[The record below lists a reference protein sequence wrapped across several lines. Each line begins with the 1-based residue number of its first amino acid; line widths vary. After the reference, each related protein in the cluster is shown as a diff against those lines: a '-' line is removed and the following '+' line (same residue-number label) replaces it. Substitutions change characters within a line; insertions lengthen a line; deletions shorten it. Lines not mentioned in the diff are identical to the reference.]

1 MPHPKDSRPSDSDP
15 RAVPDKIML
24 DSKHPIAELLSRDDR
39 YPFDAYVFVF
49 EALRF
54 AQEKLGMGTE
64 YLAEDYAADLGDDSE
79 EEESLGPQSE
89 EKLREMMDDLGI
101 EHDLDEE
108 DEPER
113 HVSGQELCEAMRQYA
128 HEQYGYLAKS
138 VLNHWN
144 ICTTGDFGE
153 LVFNLIKIEQMRK
166 TPHDHREDFDDVFD
180 FDEGF
185 QHNFQFSKPDSSE
198 EHRS

>member
-1 MPHPKDSRPSDSDP
+1 
-15 RAVPDKIML
+15 ML
-24 DSKHPIAELLSRDDR
+24 DPAHPIAELLARDDR

-49 EALRF
+49 EALRH
-54 AQEKLGMGTE
+54 AQEKLGMGAE
-64 YLAEDYAADLGDDSE
+64 YLAEDFQRKLDSAFDDE
-79 EEESLGPQSE
+79 L
-89 EKLREMMDDLGI
+89 DD
-101 EHDLDEE
+101 DDDNDDDN

-138 VLNHWN
+138 VLNHWS
-144 ICTTGDFGE
+144 IYSTSDFGE
-153 LVFNLIKIEQMRK
+153 IVFNLIEIEQMRK
-166 TPHDHREDFDDVFD
+166 TPNDHREDFDNVFD

-185 QHNFQFSKPDSSE
+185 QHNFQFSSPDSSE